1 MTPAQKRL
9 VKASFAR
16 LVPSGDA
23 VAELFYRELFALDPD
38 LRRLFRSDLAQQGR
52 KLMRMLGTAIA
63 NLDRLERIAPA
74 VRDLGCRHAGYGVEP
89 TDYQTV
95 ACALITTLEQGLGSD
110 FTPALREAWVGC
122 YRVLSGEM
130 MAGASERP
138 GERAL
143 PEPAAQPGL
152 Y

>member
-1 MTPAQKRL
+1 M
-9 VKASFAR
+9 
-16 LVPSGDA
+16 VPSGDA

-38 LRRLFRSDLAQQGR
+38 LRRLFKSDLAQQGR
-52 KLMRMLGTAIA
+52 KLMRMLDTAIA
-63 NLDRLERIAPA
+63 NLDRLESIAPA
-74 VRDLGCRHAGYGVEP
+74 VRDLGLRHTGYGVEP
-89 TDYQTV
+89 ADYQTV
-95 ACALITTLEQGLGSD
+95 ASALIATLEQGLGSD
-110 FTPALREAWVGC
+110 FTPALQDAWGSC